1 MGQAAEKIAEA
12 QKAHAGAKA
21 RKYFRRLNGTTEV
34 VPSQCR
40 SGEVRSLDSRGRAVP
55 TRAGY
60 PGSALEWLHG
70 ERLYLRGLRGME
82 RDHGG

>member
-1 MGQAAEKIAEA
+1 MGQAAEKIAEL
-12 QKAHAGAKA
+12 QKLTAGAKA
-21 RKYFRRLNGTTEV
+21 RKE
-34 VPSQCR
+34 CR

-70 ERLYLRGLRGME
+70 ERLSLRGLRGME